1 MEDNLEACGM
11 HVPCMHVVHTACACW
26 HVIILDGDFWTVC
39 AHVGEL
45 CFLQGD
51 VILHVGMVHV
61 C

>member
-1 MEDNLEACGM
+1 MWNACAM
-11 HVPCMHVVHTACACW
+11 HACSAHTLHCTARACW